1 MRTIAQP
8 YCAPQTPT
16 SYRYPGFRRARVPYS
31 TLVPIRQ
38 TSSLRIHGIVICANG
53 TLCCCCWVIP
63 IYFVRAYTLSSVPR
77 QSRISQFTLLTKKAC
92 TASSVP
98 MSTKVAPQTREKV
111 DALEPTSILNLPIC
125 LFLLSCILQTCLALL
140 CTG

>member
-16 SYRYPGFRRARVPYS
+16 SYRYPGFRRVRVPHS

-53 TLCCCCWVIP
+53 TLYCWFIL
-63 IYFVRAYTLSSVPR
+63 IYVVRVYTLSSVPR
-77 QSRISQFTLLTKKAC
+77 QSRMCQFTSPTKNPCRAY
-92 TASSVP
+92 SDP
-98 MSTKVAPQTREKV
+98 LQTKVAPQTTEKAK
-111 DALEPTSILNLPIC
+111 ALEPT
-125 LFLLSCILQTCLALL
+125 LALD
-140 CTG
+140 CPVCVFCSGVVRRHV